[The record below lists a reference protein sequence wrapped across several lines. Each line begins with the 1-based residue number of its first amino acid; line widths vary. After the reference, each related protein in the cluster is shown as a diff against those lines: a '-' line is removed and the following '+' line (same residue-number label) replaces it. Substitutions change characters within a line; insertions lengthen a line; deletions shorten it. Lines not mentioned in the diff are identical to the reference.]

1 MHALAQHTGTGRQPD
16 GMDMQKLSL
25 EATARELLERAQGG
39 AGGRAAE
46 TVVGGHEKVLRQTVI
61 SMVKG
66 AILAEHENPG
76 EASVHV
82 LTGRVRLTAGEHSW
96 EGRTG
101 DLVLVPDSSHSLAAL
116 EDSAVLLTVA
126 KLH

>member
-1 MHALAQHTGTGRQPD
+1 
-16 GMDMQKLSL
+16 MDMQKLSL

-61 SMVKG
+61 AMVKG